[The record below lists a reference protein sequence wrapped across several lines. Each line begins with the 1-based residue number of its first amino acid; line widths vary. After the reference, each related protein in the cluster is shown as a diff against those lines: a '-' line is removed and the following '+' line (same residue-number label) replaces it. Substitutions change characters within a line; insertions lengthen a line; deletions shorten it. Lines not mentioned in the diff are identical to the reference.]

1 MEFWNQFF
9 INAGFENDT
18 ANDLSILFNNHHLTK
33 QMLPSITKEHLIDMG
48 IKTIGDII
56 LIQNQAKEIQERENN
71 PYKIQQRKDGIKL
84 SSENILNYKK
94 QEIYKKLDENMD
106 VEQVPVL
113 PEKSILLSSTND
125 RNNPTLKTQ
134 SNTKLQSQILPSIQS
149 NSVINQSINE
159 SITKVATSLPIAKL
173 VGTITIPK
181 KETNNQSQKG
191 QSKKVQ
197 FQRRELS
204 GANKK
209 ISTIAAISPLISKT
223 SSRTVSQGIF
233 ANSKP
238 RPSQGIRNR
247 LGTLPSNN
255 DLINTDSGPNNF
267 NLTMSAERNGL
278 RRVTQKTS
286 FKRTILNSTIP
297 SSKKQSLFGVMNY
310 DNETNGRKVAFA
322 DYGKTRSN
330 ENYSDRLSRRLPLR
344 NSGRVHDLPIT
355 PHSSVFNRLGQKS
368 AKERLGII

>member
-56 LIQNQAKEIQERENN
+56 LIQNQAKEIQER
-71 PYKIQQRKDGIKL
+71 
-84 SSENILNYKK
+84 
-94 QEIYKKLDENMD
+94 EIYKKLDENMD